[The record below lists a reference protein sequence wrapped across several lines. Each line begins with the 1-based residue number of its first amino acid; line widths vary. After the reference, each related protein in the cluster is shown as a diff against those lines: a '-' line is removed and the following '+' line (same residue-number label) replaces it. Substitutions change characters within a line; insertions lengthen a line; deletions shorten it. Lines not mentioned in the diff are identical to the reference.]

1 MGCRCDFFGIF
12 CFLFLY
18 LLIGYVDYV
27 CVFQILAIDQE
38 QLLSFYILAAGYQV
52 VLLMLIWS
60 HLMCLC
66 SDPGT
71 VDLTLELK
79 QAKLKQAA
87 INAAATAADGSPA
100 GCSSPCEPPR
110 PPFPRPPPPPP
121 RSYIGEFEWTFCR
134 FCNVYRPPRAHHCHI
149 CRRCILLRDHHCPW
163 INNCVGEFNQKYFLQ
178 FTSYACEF
186 IVHRQRLHDRLHHH
200 IMPLLERALAAD
212 EDASERSS
220 FSFEGIIHVALLVLA
235 SVIFGI
241 FSVAVLCDQVT
252 GIFNDQTNHERLN
265 GRKGPKRGR
274 LRALRATCGYISV
287 FLWLLPL
294 PIGGGGGVA
303 TTGNQS
309 RPCFSADPAQFVIK
323 RTPTPP
329 PPRRSC
335 GAGTSCTLCR

>member
-1 MGCRCDFFGIF
+1 MNIVRE
-12 CFLFLY
+12 
-18 LLIGYVDYV
+18 V
-27 CVFQILAIDQE
+27 QTMRPQ
-38 QLLSFYILAAGYQV
+38 
-52 VLLMLIWS
+52 
-60 HLMCLC
+60 HLQHLQQQQHQ
-66 SDPGT
+66 PG
-71 VDLTLELK
+71 
-79 QAKLKQAA
+79 
-87 INAAATAADGSPA
+87 
-100 GCSSPCEPPR
+100 PR

-186 IVHRQRLHDRLHHH
+186 ILSAFGFPLKSKSHLIHFLLLLPGIGSLYTIACIIISCLYSSVPSPPMKMQVNALFKEVLNVL
-200 IMPLLERALAAD
+200 IPILSLFPPLLH
-212 EDASERSS
+212 SS
-220 FSFEGIIHVALLVLA
+220 IHVALLVLA

-294 PIGGGGGVA
+294 PIGGGGGGGSGHHRESKSVL
-303 TTGNQS
+303 Q
-309 RPCFSADPAQFVIK
+309 
-323 RTPTPP
+323 
-329 PPRRSC
+329 RRSSTVC
-335 GAGTSCTLCR
+335 DQKDADAAAASTELWRRDQLYAL